1 MKRTT
6 TSQACLHLKVLTCQ
20 AIIQTGERE
29 RERERERGG
38 EKEEPA
44 TSALARQGVGP
55 PSLGFPRPRG
65 GTYPNWVNGGER
77 ERGRDQWPQ
86 QDVRSVY
93 TLQETPLQGLRGFSA
108 PRSGRIG
115 LAGWLLKKN
124 VNESHNLYEQNN
136 S

>member
-1 MKRTT
+1 MTIAWQR
-6 TSQACLHLKVLTCQ
+6 HGFGM
-20 AIIQTGERE
+20 AIAWQWHG
-29 RERERERGG
+29 
-38 EKEEPA
+38 
-44 TSALARQGVGP
+44 
-55 PSLGFPRPRG
+55 
-65 GTYPNWVNGGER
+65 NGIAMAMAGQWH
-77 ERGRDQWPQ
+77 GNGAWQWPQ

-115 LAGWLLKKN
+115 LAGWLLNKN